1 MEYRI
6 IRWCAINE
14 KYFYINIV
22 TNVVTWAMPEELQFY
37 LTPIRE
43 EKLLMAFDFGHLEL
57 FRIQFRLLD
66 KKRCGALSES
76 DIGRFLSAVNVPSD
90 VLSLKLFFHDLDK
103 NGNGKID
110 FYEFCLMFLKIATK
124 KKKSG
129 IWEKLETLELL
140 NTLLESGP
148 VSVTDEPLPEET
160 VEKKTFVKRVLEKLI
175 CDINRKS
182 RERAALEY
190 AAMKKRMLEKMYGR
204 KPGPH
209 GYYCL
214 CGCKYI
220 DKFGNVVVQDEE

>member
-1 MEYRI
+1 MI
-6 IRWCAINE
+6 
-14 KYFYINIV
+14 
-22 TNVVTWAMPEELQFY
+22 TWIMPEELQFH

-43 EKLLMAFDFGHLEL
+43 EKLLTAFDFGHLEL
-57 FRIQFRLLD
+57 FRMQFRLLD

-76 DIGRFLSAVNVPSD
+76 DIGRLLGALNVSND

-129 IWEKLETLELL
+129 IWEKLENLELL
-140 NTLLESGP
+140 TVLLERGP
-148 VSVTDEPLPEET
+148 VIVIDEPPPE
-160 VEKKTFVKRVLEKLI
+160 VAVKKKTFFDQVLEKLI

-220 DKFGNVVVQDEE
+220 DRFGNVIVQDEE